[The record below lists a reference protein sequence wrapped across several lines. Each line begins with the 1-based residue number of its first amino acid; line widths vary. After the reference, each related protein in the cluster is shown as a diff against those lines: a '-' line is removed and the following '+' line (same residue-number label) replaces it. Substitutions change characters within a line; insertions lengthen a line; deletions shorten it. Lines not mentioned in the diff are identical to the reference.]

1 VIIIGLDISPKSQ
14 FILAKPILDTYGFKD
29 SFFTVCSYV
38 NKGSEGLDKSRMSW
52 QDINTLQN
60 EGHHIESHTIT
71 RIDMNFKSRQNLIN
85 EVGGLKQCLL
95 NHGINSNI
103 FAYPASYGNENA
115 TIINAVSNYQDWARS
130 GDAPLAFL
138 HSNGYKIENNCNP
151 INKRGLILLC
161 CMIPFSRYI

>member
-1 VIIIGLDISPKSQ
+1 
-14 FILAKPILDTYGFKD
+14 
-29 SFFTVCSYV
+29 
-38 NKGSEGLDKSRMSW
+38 MSW

-71 RIDMNFKSRQNLIN
+71 RIDMNFKSRQDLIN

-161 CMIPFSRYI
+161 CMIPFYRYI